1 MLINRN
7 ESDVWDVGLMGV
19 DTKNLD
25 DISLRKN

>member
-7 ESDVWDVGLMGV
+7 GDDVWDVELTGV

-25 DISLRKN
+25 DIDLPKN